1 MYNLY
6 VLKDPTTDEVKYVGY
21 TNRPKIRL
29 WEHIR
34 DAKKNVKTHKS
45 NWIRKVLLDGKSPIM
60 EVVKSV
66 SDLEQVKLEEINLIR
81 DLKDK
86 GFYLTNST
94 NGGDGGYNK
103 KMKED
108 HPMRYWNKGRKMS
121 DESVCIIQLI
131 IKTINTD
138 FI

>member
-6 VLKDPTTDEVKYVGY
+6 VLKDPTTDEVKFVGY

-66 SDLEQVKLEEINLIR
+66 SDLEQVKLDRRNKSNSESVRVIDFNGIEYFFNKMR
-81 DLKDK
+81 DAVKFTGVNSKQIKKLAYNMKASRK
-86 GFYLTNST
+86 GFMFFL
-94 NGGDGGYNK
+94 
-103 KMKED
+103 
-108 HPMRYWNKGRKMS
+108 
-121 DESVCIIQLI
+121 
-131 IKTINTD
+131 
-138 FI
+138 